1 MPAPLTMPRFHVG
14 CRLGLLDK
22 SNFVCAQASNASESD
37 CILISN
43 PRGFLNH
50 TKFILLSNQIYFL
63 FLFFWSQT
71 ILAKHDW
78 KISTY
83 KVKSKSSKW
92 LFPGSPRLPEI
103 DPRFPQNFHAVSLR
117 LPLVA
122 QWLPCCCPE
131 VALRLPW
138 GYPEVA
144 LKLLD
149 VASILPRGCL
159 VVASWWLSHSCFLV
173 FWGWLAR
180 LPYFMAETNPG
191 FEQKYPSTL
200 SYKGAECKKLWTWTS
215 ALILLAWP

>member
-1 MPAPLTMPRFHVG
+1 MPTPPTMPRFHVG

-92 LFPGSPRLPEI
+92 LLPGSPRLPEI

-131 VALRLPW
+131 VTLRLPW
-138 GYPEVA
+138 SCLMLPPYCPEVVLWLPAGGCPIVVFWFSEVDSRGYPILWQKPIPA
-144 LKLLD
+144 L
-149 VASILPRGCL
+149 SRNILAP
-159 VVASWWLSHSCFLV
+159 FLTKA
-173 FWGWLAR
+173 LNAR
-180 LPYFMAETNPG
+180 NSGHGHLHW
-191 FEQKYPSTL
+191 
-200 SYKGAECKKLWTWTS
+200 SY
-215 ALILLAWP
+215 